1 MASNSFEFCCR
12 VLPHASVPEVLSEI
26 IEYLRE
32 HPGWSEVELMALF
45 APIIARIDALEN
57 EVNALKG
64 GG

>member
-1 MASNSFEFCCR
+1 MDSNSFEYCCR

-26 IEYLRE
+26 VEYLRE
-32 HPGWSEVELMALF
+32 HPGWSEAELMELF
-45 APIIARIDALEN
+45 SPIIGRIDALEN